1 MTEISTMPLKVNYG
15 VDYNDD
21 YNVYEDDNYHYDD
34 LYEYEN
40 EKRGEF
46 LSLYLYESMK
56 YLLCFFFW
64 GLMN

>member
-1 MTEISTMPLKVNYG
+1 MPLKVNYG

-56 YLLCFFFW
+56 YLLCFFF
-64 GLMN
+64 